1 MRWMRLVW
9 RALVS
14 SLRLVTWVMPAS
26 MAVLCGAYAYDCFE
40 RIRAPGIPVKYVYL
54 SETGEKISLRASSY
68 AIDPQNLTVRIYGA
82 RIDGPGGETALK
94 ADAIRVVNKNG
105 RWDVYLSG
113 IRGRVERLP
122 GGKYS
127 FLRLLPK
134 RTESKEE
141 TPFRVF
147 ARDVQLTYVDAT
159 AEPSLPQSVS
169 AKRFRVEG
177 AGPRVL
183 VLGEFNLG
191 GIGTLPIR
199 VSVSPDQIEVRTKLA
214 NSQLAPTLPHIR
226 RWLDP
231 ALIRDW
237 SPSDARSLIA
247 TGPLRVVAAK
257 DKPLLV
263 DGNLVAQATGLR
275 VTDVV
280 AGGTASFTARFD
292 ASQAVVVGKVVE
304 PRREANFNG
313 TISYADGFSLA
324 GKVEAKAASQSDLWE
339 PLRKALP
346 RDVRFSGAEWKGVL
360 AWNGKDFA
368 ADGDLSARTI
378 VWQGEAVQGS
388 LWRLAIDGDRLA
400 ASADRGQWSG
410 VPFRGAVQVD
420 FKTKK
425 LSGWAKTERTEL
437 GALVRRFDG
446 DHFAGSVTLQAVLNG
461 TTSRPSVSL
470 AAQGQAVFRPDN
482 AAARYLGLFDARGRL
497 DDNRLFVD
505 RFALTGSSGAA
516 NGFASL
522 DLKTKALTG
531 SFTAG
536 AIDLREIHP
545 DLTGT
550 AFVSSEVSGTASN
563 PVLTGRAEV
572 YGAKLKDYPEYEVP
586 VASSQIRVDKDGL
599 TATGIELAVGATDAS
614 GNLTW
619 DFDSGA
625 LDGSV
630 SAKRLALDDWIGL
643 DIKGLASI
651 EDAKLRGTVDEPILE
666 ATAKLVGL
674 NAYGFDAQSAEVTI
688 LLDKEKALISRGQ
701 ILIAPDQTADFSGI
715 YTFKDKRGAASGT
728 FTNVPLDHF
737 AKFTEEVDMAGA
749 ASGKFTLTT
758 TESGL
763 ETLGTEIDVNEITLN
778 KTSLGVGAATLS
790 KDANGWK
797 GSAQVGEPGRYL
809 LVPESTYDPATET
822 LNAEVTSYNFPL
834 ETIVRIFQ
842 KSVDQLGTD
851 PKQLVLGIKGSL
863 SGNARLTG
871 SSRDPDLTLDQI
883 VANKLTIAGRNAGQ
897 ITLQGARTAGVWDVK
912 SLAWNEGQP
921 GEPKAVLE
929 ASGNVDENGELAVR
943 GDLQNFDLTWLGS
956 VMPSFPPLVGR
967 AGFAFVLGGPTKQ
980 PNLVESSLTTEG
992 LGYMGSDGKAE
1003 TLPVN
1008 VLISDLSIIDG
1019 LLAANGFVS
1028 FKDFSGKLEAKLPLE
1043 AFVNENPSKP
1053 EQGLVTLTANPRD
1066 LADLDETFSWLD
1078 TKRSTGKLGGSIQ
1091 FEGVTGKYRLTGSML
1106 TDGIIAAKGLDA
1118 TLKGFQIDADYE
1130 NKLLSFGGRTE
1141 SSDGGTLETD
1151 GTVRLADM
1159 PGGRFD
1165 LKDWLLQCQLQGS
1178 VQAKGL
1184 TFIQNPASKNNR
1196 MQAVA
1201 TGAVALAG
1209 NLSEPRIQGIP
1220 NQPILISGVNAT
1232 VPSEFASSPG
1242 GEIPLINP
1250 RFDSIAL
1257 QLDGPARVRTSTSDI
1272 TLTGGGVIAGTLQ
1285 YPNVTADLTVQKGV
1299 FRLPSNRVE
1308 LESGGTLAFS
1318 YSTGQYVEPK
1328 ARLDVKLEGRT
1339 SVSARRYGDTIE
1351 RYDVYLDLRGD
1362 LLQDGGVNITAS
1374 SDPPDLSQ
1382 EQILSI
1388 LGQRDLIE
1396 SFARA
1401 TLAPG
1406 SSAAREAVLG
1416 YFLPSLVSPLTDSLA
1431 SGLNLDFVAIEY
1443 NPFDQTVITAAKTL
1457 AKGLTL
1463 IARRQVNTLPGQ
1475 KPRYEIKL
1483 TYRPPFRNLLIGR
1496 SRFGI
1501 GFDQDRP
1508 WKITFEYGIRF

>member
-1 MRWMRLVW
+1 MRWVRLVW

-40 RIRAPGIPVKYVYL
+40 RVRAPGIPIKYVYL
-54 SETGEKISLRASSY
+54 SETGEKIAVRASSY
-68 AIDPQNLTVRIYGA
+68 AIDPKNLTVRVYGA
-82 RIDGPGGETALK
+82 RVDGPGGETAVK
-94 ADAIRVVNKNG
+94 VDAIRIVNKDG
-105 RWDVYLSG
+105 RWDVFLSG
-113 IRGRVERLP
+113 VRGRVERLP
-122 GGKYS
+122 DGKYS
-127 FLRLLPK
+127 FMRLLPK
-134 RTESKEE
+134 REESKDE

-147 ARDVQLTYVDAT
+147 ARDLELTYVDAT
-159 AEPSLPQSVS
+159 AEPSLPQVVS

-183 VLGEFNLG
+183 ALGEVDLRGLG
-191 GIGTLPIR
+191 KIPIR
-199 VSVSPDQIEVRTKLA
+199 VSVAPDQVEVRTKFVDSELVRA
-214 NSQLAPTLPHIR
+214 LPHVR

-231 ALIRDW
+231 ALVRDW
-237 SPSDARSLIA
+237 SPANADSLRA
-247 TGPLRVVAAK
+247 TGPLRVVVAK
-257 DKPLLV
+257 DKPFLI
-263 DGNLVAQATGLR
+263 DGDLRANATGLT

-280 AGGTASFTARFD
+280 SGGRATFTAKFD
-292 ASQAVVVGKVVE
+292 ANQAAILGQVVE
-304 PRREANFNG
+304 PRREASIDG
-313 TISYADGFSLA
+313 TIAYAEGFTIA
-324 GKVEAKAASQSDLWE
+324 GRVAAKSSSQADLWA

-346 RDVRFSGAEWKGVL
+346 RDVRFSVAEWSGVL

-368 ADGDLSARTI
+368 ADGDLKARTVI
-378 VWQGEAVQGS
+378 WQGEAIQGS
-388 LWRLAIDGDRLA
+388 AWRLAIDGDKLA
-400 ASADRGQWSG
+400 AKTDRGTWSG
-410 VPFRGAVQVD
+410 IPFRGAIEVD
-420 FKTKK
+420 FKSKR
-425 LSGWAKTERTEL
+425 LNGWAKAERTDL
-437 GALVRRFDG
+437 GGLVRRFDG
-446 DHFAGSVTLQAVLNG
+446 DHFAGSVSLQAVLTG
-461 TTSRPSVSL
+461 TTERPSVAL
-470 AAQGQAVFRPDN
+470 AAQGQAIFRPDN

-497 DDNRLFVD
+497 DGDRVMLD
-505 RFALTGSSGAA
+505 RFALTGTSGAA
-516 NGFASL
+516 NGYGTF
-522 DLKTKALTG
+522 DLKSKNLTG
-531 SFTAG
+531 NFTAG
-536 AIDLREIHP
+536 GIDLREIHP

-550 AFVSSEVSGTASN
+550 AFVASELSGTLEN
-563 PVLTGRAEV
+563 PILSGRAEV
-572 YGAKLKDYPEYEVP
+572 YGAQLRDYLEYEVP
-586 VASSQIRVDKDGL
+586 VASAQLRVDREGM
-599 TATGIELAVGATDAS
+599 TATNVELSVGATDAT
-614 GNLTW
+614 GDLTW
-619 DFDSGA
+619 NFGSGA

-630 SAKRLALDDWIGL
+630 SAKRIGLDDWIGP
-643 DIKGLASI
+643 DIEGLASI
-651 EDAKLRGTVDEPILE
+651 ENAHLRGTVDEPILE

-674 NAYGFDAQSAEVTI
+674 RAYGFDAQSAEVTL
-688 LLDKEKALISRGQ
+688 LLDKDKALVSRGQ
-701 ILIAPDQTADFSGI
+701 ILVAPEESAEFSGI
-715 YTFKDKRGAASGT
+715 YTFKTKEGAASGT
-728 FTNVPLDHF
+728 FSKIPLDHF
-737 AKFTEEVDMAGA
+737 TQYTDQIEIDGA
-749 ASGKFTLTT
+749 ASGKFTLTAT
-758 TESGL
+758 DQGL
-763 ETLGTEIDVNEITLN
+763 QTLGTEINVDEISLN
-778 KTSLGVGAATLS
+778 DTSLGVGTATLT
-790 KDANGWK
+790 KDVGGWK
-797 GSAQVGEPGRYL
+797 ASAQVGEPGRYL
-809 LVPESTYDPATET
+809 LVPESTYDPIAERIQ
-822 LNAEVTSYNFPL
+822 AEVTSYNFPL
-834 ETIVRIFQ
+834 ETIIRIFQ
-842 KSVDQLGTD
+842 KQVDGLSAD
-851 PKQLVLGIKGSL
+851 PKQLVMGIKGAL
-863 SGNARLTG
+863 SGQATISGN
-871 SSRDPDLTLDQI
+871 SRDPDLTMDQI
-883 VANKLTIAGRNAGQ
+883 VANKLTVAGRDAGQ
-897 ITLQGARTAGVWDVK
+897 ITLGGSRTAGVWDVK

-921 GEPKAVLE
+921 GEPKAVLQ
-929 ASGNVDENGELAVR
+929 ASGNVDENGSLAVR
-943 GDLQNFDLTWLGS
+943 GDLQNFDLSWIGS
-956 VMPSFPPLVGR
+956 VIPTFPPLVGR
-967 AGFAFVLGGPTKQ
+967 AGFAFVMGGRTKR
-980 PNLVESSLTTEG
+980 PNLEESSLTTEG
-992 LGYMGSDGKAE
+992 LGYLGSDGKPE

-1008 VLISDLSIIDG
+1008 LLVSDMSIIDG
-1019 LLAANGFVS
+1019 LLSANGFVS

-1043 AFVNENPSKP
+1043 SFVNENPAKP

-1066 LADLDETFSWLD
+1066 LADLDETFAWLD

-1091 FEGVTGKYRLTGSML
+1091 FEGVPGKYRLTGSLL
-1106 TDGIIAAKGLDA
+1106 TDGIIAAKGLDT
-1118 TLKGFQIDADYE
+1118 TLKGFQFDTGYE
-1130 NKLLSFGGRTE
+1130 GKVLSFGGRTE

-1159 PGGRFD
+1159 PKGRFD
-1165 LKDWLLQCQLQGS
+1165 LKDWLLQCQLQGAIQS
-1178 VQAKGL
+1178 KGL
-1184 TFIQNPASKNNR
+1184 TVVQNPLSKSNR
-1196 MQAVA
+1196 MQAIVS
-1201 TGAVALAG
+1201 GSLALAG

-1232 VPSEFASSPG
+1232 IPSEFASSPG

-1257 QLDGPARVRTSTSDI
+1257 RLDGPARVRTSTSDI
-1272 TLTGGGVIAGTLQ
+1272 TLTGGGTIAGTLQ
-1285 YPNVTADLTVQKGV
+1285 YPNLTADLTVEKGI

-1496 SRFGI
+1496 SRFGV